1 MINSNEEFLEK
12 FWDYY
17 LELEREFLEIEK
29 FIPVDSINSTTYSL
43 QYLKLFLS
51 ICSEFDVVFKDF
63 LSFKNHKGNPENWK
77 IHDYEN
83 FIKNEYPDFC
93 SKEIC
98 YNFKQKII
106 PFKDWNNGKKLSW
119 WKIYNDCKHHRLDEN
134 NGLINYKLANQN
146 NILLSFS
153 ALYQLELY
161 FYCDIL
167 KSLHPEEDLII
178 PTPTS
183 RIFKIINWPYNVRLV
198 KDVFYV
204 KDNEI

>member
-29 FIPVDSINSTTYSL
+29 FIPVDSINSSTYSL

-63 LSFKNHKGNPENWK
+63 LSFKNYKGNPKNWK
-77 IHDYEN
+77 IYDYEN
-83 FIKNEYPDFC
+83 FIKKEYPDFC

-106 PFKDWNNGKKLSW
+106 PFNDWNNGKKLSW
-119 WKIYNDCKHHRLDEN
+119 WKIYNDCKHRRLDEN

-167 KSLHPEEDLII
+167 KSSHPEKDLII

-183 RIFKIINWPYNVRLV
+183 RIFKIINWPYNVSLV